1 MLGHQ
6 VIAADCRVSRF
17 RGLPRSATAPMLNC
31 LDFGWR
37 SRPAFKKAVR
47 WRGPAVTGDSPLP
60 GAAGGFKLIAAAN
73 HDLAAVFLP

>member
-1 MLGHQ
+1 
-6 VIAADCRVSRF
+6 
-17 RGLPRSATAPMLNC
+17 MLNC

-73 HDLAAVFLP
+73 NDLAAVFLP